1 MSLITIYPEV
11 ECSATAST
19 LHDTEVVG
27 VADVTGNHQF
37 LRVGRGFL
45 TREAG
50 RTFLPVLVI
59 EVDQPRHRAL
69 VQLPYEAD
77 SGASRVWVPIA
88 AFRREGSQPRPAE
101 GAA

>member
-1 MSLITIYPEV
+1 MSMITFYPEV

-19 LHDTEVVG
+19 LHETEVVG
-27 VADVTGNHQF
+27 VADQTGNHQF
-37 LRVGRGFL
+37 LRVGKGFL

-50 RTFLPVLVI
+50 RTYLPILVI
-59 EVDQPRHRAL
+59 EVDSQRQRAL

-77 SGASRVWVPIA
+77 SGASRIWVALA
-88 AFRREGSQPRPAE
+88 AFRRQGTPRPAE

>member
-1 MSLITIYPEV
+1 MSLVTIYPEV
-11 ECSATAST
+11 ACTATASS
-19 LHDTEVVG
+19 LHETEVVG

-37 LRVGRGFL
+37 LRVGKGFL

-50 RTFLPVLVI
+50 QAYLPVLVV
-59 EVDQPRHRAL
+59 EVDAERRRAL

-77 SGASRVWVPIA
+77 SGASRIWVA
-88 AFRREGSQPRPAE
+88 LGSFRREGVAAARE

>member
-1 MSLITIYPEV
+1 MSLVTFWPEV
-11 ECSATAST
+11 ACSATASS

-27 VADVTGNHQF
+27 VPDITGNQQF
-37 LRVGRGFL
+37 LRVGKGFL

-50 RTFLPVLVI
+50 RAYLPILVI
-59 EVDQPRHRAL
+59 EVDSVRSRAL

-77 SGASRVWVPIA
+77 SGANRIWVPLH
-88 AFRREGSQPRPAE
+88 AFRRDQPAHPAE